1 MKGKSTLSKIVP
13 KAQYWVKLGIPPREA
28 LDCLFEM
35 ARTIKNPRMRIEY
48 KPESGS
54 YLVHDLSDN
63 EVYYLSS
70 EDVPEW
76 AKTSMA
82 LLSMVEPETEVEG
95 VGFFYAQGVFYLDI
109 KTPIPQCNR
118 RPMNAKQSGS

>member
-1 MKGKSTLSKIVP
+1 MKGKSIVP
-13 KAQYWVKLGIPPREA
+13 KARWWSDRGIPVIEA
-28 LDCLFEM
+28 IDYLSM
-35 ARTIKNPRMRIEY
+35 VKTKAPRMRIEY

-54 YLVHDLSDN
+54 YIVHDLSDN

>member
-1 MKGKSTLSKIVP
+1 MDMLLSS
-13 KAQYWVKLGIPPREA
+13 IPTHEVSMVARELRA
-28 LDCLFEM
+28 
-35 ARTIKNPRMRIEY
+35 AKTPRMRIEY
-48 KPESGS
+48 KPESSS

-76 AKTSMA
+76 AKTNMA
-82 LLSMVEPETEVEG
+82 LLSMVEPETEIDG
-95 VGFFYAQGVFYLDI
+95 VGFFYTQGVFYLDI
-109 KTPIPQCNR
+109 KTSIPQCNR